1 MMKDGGEGDACMYY
15 YCLIDFLALLILLIT
30 NHDVLFARREL
41 EKDGGQRN
49 YCYFLYMVI
58 LYYIADLLWAWL
70 YNISALDWLYIDTE
84 VYFVVMAAGVLF
96 WLYYVVIYLGI
107 KGKFRSFLTYTG
119 LVLFILVV
127 ISTLLNRWWPVMF
140 YFDAAGVYYAGIARD
155 VIFCYQVVMLLV
167 ISIYTLFIVSTNT
180 EKQRKRHLAI
190 GLSGLIMMVFI
201 AVQVFFPTYPLYAIS
216 YMLGTCLLRTFV
228 IENEREEYRLNLEI
242 ALEREKE
249 QLLELKTAWSLAYTD
264 ALTGVKSKLAYA
276 EKVDLLTKQM
286 EQGYVDELAIA
297 VFDVNDLKWV
307 NDNLG
312 HEVGDKFI
320 KEACWLICNIFKK
333 SPVYR
338 VGGDE
343 FVAILEREDYQE
355 RVALLHQ
362 FNQAVE
368 ENRQKK
374 SVIVAVGMAEYKPH
388 QDDSYKQVFERADVR
403 MYERK
408 HELKAHSSR
417 PLSSS

>member
-1 MMKDGGEGDACMYY
+1 MY
-15 YCLIDFLALLILLIT
+15 YCLIDFLAMLILLIT
-30 NHDVLFARREL
+30 NHDVLFTQREA
-41 EKDGGQRN
+41 EKEGAQRN
-49 YCYFLYMVI
+49 YRHFLYTVI
-58 LYYIADLLWAWL
+58 LYYITDLLWAWL
-70 YNISALDWLYIDTE
+70 YDISELDWLYVDTE

-119 LVLFILVV
+119 LILFILVV
-127 ISTLLNRWWPVMF
+127 ISTLVNRWWPVMF
-140 YFDAAGVYYAGIARD
+140 YLDAAGVYHAGIARD
-155 VIFCYQVVMLLV
+155 VIFVYQVVMLLV
-167 ISIYTLFIVSTNT
+167 ISIYALFIVSTST

-216 YMLGTCLLRTFV
+216 YMLGSCLLRTFV

-249 QLLELKTAWSLAYTD
+249 QFLELKTAWSLAYKD

-276 EKVDLLTKQM
+276 EKVDLLMKQM
-286 EQGYVDELAIA
+286 EQGYIAELAIA

-312 HEVGDKFI
+312 HEVGDRFI
-320 KEACWLICNIFKK
+320 KEACGLICSIFKK

-343 FVAILEREDYQE
+343 FVAILEREDYQN
-355 RVALLHQ
+355 RMMLLEQ

-388 QDDSYKQVFERADVR
+388 QDDGYRQVFERADVR

-408 HELKAHSSR
+408 HALKAHSSHAADD
-417 PLSSS
+417 S